1 MDDLDVLS
9 RVYVKFY
16 ICQIISSVSYPIWR
30 QGQLEYLKLIENI
43 ESSTTSNNNPK
54 SSNEI
59 TESPFDK
66 HSRHLFVYNEKI
78 YSKVEIL
85 GIIVMIKNHP
95 LTESARKI
103 LYIDDTTGVIQCI
116 VWKNKT
122 QNFYTKSQ
130 TELSTGTF
138 IRILGQV
145 DYFASIFEINVDRYQ
160 IISSFNHEM
169 YFHLSLQSNM
179 KAINCV
185 DLNTNFKNE
194 IKNKHNTIMN
204 NSKGNN
210 ITDIHND
217 KTQINQNNNNNNRR
231 YNTLKEFANKL
242 LAFFQ
247 TEKVEVAINEMGYSK
262 ISVKNCF
269 EETKIKGIIDEYFPY
284 DNKEQ
289 QLKCLQDVMYLFF
302 EQNMF
307 GKIIYHDIY
316 NENEINE
323 SGNSFEEAD
332 IEIKT
337 DTKKLKCEIH
347 DFITSKEKE
356 EPTKGASLQDILAH
370 INISYK
376 NFFTIESIKVILA
389 QMIIEKKI
397 IVRNSNCYF
406 PLSNT

>member
-1 MDDLDVLS
+1 MDDLDTLS
-9 RVYVKFY
+9 KVYVKFY

-43 ESSTTSNNNPK
+43 ELSTTNNNSK
-54 SSNEI
+54 SYNEI

-66 HSRHLFVYNEKI
+66 HSKHLFVYNEKI

-95 LTESARKI
+95 LKDSARKI
-103 LYIDDTTGVIQCI
+103 LYIDDHTGVIQCI
-116 VWKNKT
+116 VWKNKIE
-122 QNFYTKSQ
+122 NFYNKSQ

-160 IISSFNHEM
+160 IISSFNHEI

-185 DLNTNFKNE
+185 EINTAFKKE
-194 IKNKHNTIMN
+194 IKNKHSTIIN
-204 NSKGNN
+204 AAKGNN
-210 ITDIHND
+210 IIDIHND
-217 KTQINQNNNNNNRR
+217 KALINQNNNRR

-269 EETKIKGIIDEYFPY
+269 EDTKIKGIIDEYFPY
-284 DNKEQ
+284 YNKEQ
-289 QLKCLQDVMYLFF
+289 QLKCLQDVMNLFF

-307 GKIIYHDIY
+307 GKIIYND
-316 NENEINE
+316 NSQENEINE
-323 SGNSFEEAD
+323 NVNSFEEAD

-337 DTKKLKCEIH
+337 DTKKLKSEIY

-356 EPTKGASLQDILAH
+356 EPTKGASLQDILAY
-370 INISYK
+370 INTLYK
-376 NFFTIESIKVILA
+376 NFFTIESIKVI
-389 QMIIEKKI
+389 
-397 IVRNSNCYF
+397 
-406 PLSNT
+406 